1 MQYKNMTNTQLFI
14 KFLENLFV
22 DFDGAWGDQCVDLVQ
37 QYNKVVIGG
46 PFLTGQA
53 AKDIWETYPRD
64 FYERIT
70 NAADNYPQQGDIVIW
85 GKDYGPSGHIA
96 ICISVDVNRFS
107 AFSQNDPTGARS
119 IVREYKDY
127 YGVLGWLRPKQF
139 ALNIDVEMTEQQKK
153 DIESMTKLRAYNGV
167 WYESQDVIRDYEALK
182 SDKRKQEEAW
192 SIERASLKQNIANRD
207 ETISRL
213 EKQVLEPK
221 KAWDTDHE
229 ALIKTITDSEKGI
242 ATLKD
247 AIGTLEK
254 RLKNEEAERHALA
267 TINAELEAK
276 NAGLL
281 KQISEGAIVD
291 YKSLALKERIKI
303 CVDIIFA

>member
-1 MQYKNMTNTQLFI
+1 MKTIELF
-14 KFLENLFV
+14 FTYLLNLFV
-22 DFDGAWGDQCVDLVQ
+22 DYDGAWGDQCVDLVQ
-37 QYNKVVIGG
+37 QYNKVIVGG

-53 AKDIWETYPRD
+53 AKDIWETYPRE
-64 FYERIT
+64 FYERIE
-70 NAADNYPQQGDIVIW
+70 NAADNYPQQGDIIIW

-96 ICISVDVNRFS
+96 ICLNADVNRFS
-107 AFSQNDPTGARS
+107 AFSQNDPSGARS

-127 YGVLGWLRPKQF
+127 YGVLGWLRPKKY
-139 ALNIDVEMTEQQKK
+139 ALSIDVEITEQQKK

-182 SDKRKQEEAW
+182 ADKRKQEEVW

-213 EKQVLEPK
+213 EKQVTETK

-229 ALIKTITDSEKGI
+229 ALIKTITDSEKGT

-247 AIGTLEK
+247 AIGILEK
-254 RLKNEEAERHALA
+254 RLKNEEAEKHALA
-267 TINAELEAK
+267 TRSAELEAK
-276 NAGLL
+276 NEQLM
-281 KQISEGAIVD
+281 KQISSGSQVD
-291 YKSLALKERIKI
+291 YKGLSLKERIKV

>member
-1 MQYKNMTNTQLFI
+1 MLNTQLFTKYI
-14 KFLENLFV
+14 NNLFV
-22 DFDGAWGDQCVDLVQ
+22 DYDGAWGDQCVDLVQ
-37 QYNKVVIGG
+37 QYNKVVVGG

-96 ICISVDVNRFS
+96 ICVSADVNRFS

-127 YGVLGWLRPKQF
+127 YGVQGWLRPKKF
-139 ALNIDVEMTEQQKK
+139 ALNIDVEMTQEQKK

-182 SDKRKQEEAW
+182 SEKRKQEEAW

-207 ETISRL
+207 ETISRV
-213 EKQVLEPK
+213 EKQVLETK

-229 ALIKTITDSEKGI
+229 ALIKTITDSEKGT

-247 AIGTLEK
+247 TISTLEK
-254 RLKNEEAERHALA
+254 RLKNDEAERHALS
-267 TINAELEAK
+267 TINVELEAK
-276 NAGLL
+276 NKQLA
-281 KQISEGAIVD
+281 KQIAENAKID
-291 YKSLALKERIKI
+291 YKNLPIRDRLKI
-303 CVDIIFA
+303 CIDILFA